1 MSIVPDRKSTVH
13 DWPEWTDDHVWMTG
27 PEHNDDDQRWHA
39 EQNQDWHDL
48 DGHPVIDDDTIDDE
62 ARYWEDEARRHA
74 ADPTDDDIAEADP
87 WTTGDDWDADGHF
100 DDMADD
106 AAFIDAHERGLTFF

>member
-39 EQNQDWHDL
+39 EQNDDWHDL
-48 DGHPVIDDDTIDDE
+48 DG
-62 ARYWEDEARRHA
+62 
-74 ADPTDDDIAEADP
+74 DPDDIAEADP
-87 WTTGDDWDADGHF
+87 WTEGDDWEADGRF
-100 DDMADD
+100 DDMAAESAFMD
-106 AAFIDAHERGLTFF
+106 AYERGLKLF